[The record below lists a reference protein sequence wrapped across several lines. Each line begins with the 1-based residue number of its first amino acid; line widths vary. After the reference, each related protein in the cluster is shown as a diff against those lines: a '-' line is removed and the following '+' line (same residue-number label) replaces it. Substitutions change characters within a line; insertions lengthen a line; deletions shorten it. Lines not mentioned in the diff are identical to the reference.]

1 MKLNDL
7 RNTRGAKKRKTRV
20 GRGSSSG
27 SGKTAGR
34 GVKGQKARAG
44 APIHG
49 FEGGQTPLHRRLPKR
64 GFHNPFANDFAVIN
78 LDRVQ
83 KAVEAGT
90 LKATETITDTV
101 LHAAGLV
108 RRARDGVR
116 LLGKG
121 ALNAALNFEVA
132 GASRSALEAVKKAGG
147 SITLTFKK
155 PVHANKKG
163 APGKRQQRRK
173 TSAEKRAG
181 SKKG

>member
-1 MKLNDL
+1 MTLNEL
-7 RNTRGAKKRKTRV
+7 RNNKGAKKSKTRV

-49 FEGGQTPLHRRLPKR
+49 FEGGQTPLHRRIPKR
-64 GFHNPFANDFAVIN
+64 GFHNLFGTDFAVIN

-90 LKATETITDTV
+90 LKATETVTDAV
-101 LHAAGLV
+101 LHTAGLV

-116 LLGKG
+116 LLGNG
-121 ALNAALNFEVA
+121 ALGAALSFEVA
-132 GASRSALEAVKKAGG
+132 GASRSAVEAVKKAGG
-147 SITLTFKK
+147 SIKLTFKK
-155 PVHANKKG
+155 TVHENKKG
-163 APGKRQQRRK
+163 GPGKRQQRRK
-173 TSAEKRAG
+173 SAAEKRAG
-181 SKKG
+181 NPKA

>member
-1 MKLNDL
+1 MKLNEL
-7 RNTRGAKKRKTRV
+7 RNNKGAKKRKTRV

-27 SGKTAGR
+27 LGKTAGR

-49 FEGGQTPLHRRLPKR
+49 FEGGQTPLHRRIPKR
-64 GFHNPFANDFAVIN
+64 GFHNLFGTDFAIIN

-90 LKATETITDTV
+90 VKATETITDAA
-101 LHAAGLV
+101 LNAAGLV

-121 ALNAALNFEVA
+121 ALSAALKFEVA
-132 GASRSALEAVKKAGG
+132 GASRSAVDAVKKAGG
-147 SITLTFKK
+147 SIKLTFKK
-155 PVHANKKG
+155 PVHTNKKG
-163 APGKRQQRRK
+163 TPGKRQQRRK
-173 TSAEKRAG
+173 TATEKRAG
-181 SKKG
+181 RAKA